1 MKKILLTVC
10 TLALF
15 TGVGCKNKSHQSTN
29 GINNTLDSIPSSTFE
44 ELDKKVGDKVFF
56 AFDNSNLSDSAK
68 TILDRQVEFM
78 KDNSHLKFVLEG
90 CINLMSKSSFFL

>member
-29 GINNTLDSIPSSTFE
+29 GINNTLDSIPSST
-44 ELDKKVGDKVFF
+44 
-56 AFDNSNLSDSAK
+56 
-68 TILDRQVEFM
+68 
-78 KDNSHLKFVLEG
+78 LK
-90 CINLMSKSSFFL
+90 N